1 MKVHRFLKTFPL
13 YCYTFSDKSSPS
25 LTYNHNPTVGKKG
38 YVRDLK
44 VAWLLVTDG
53 LDLTEIS
60 IPETANVLEFSGK
73 RENTSVILEENT
85 SLMPKVR
92 QELIGQQQ

>member
-1 MKVHRFLKTFPL
+1 M
-13 YCYTFSDKSSPS
+13 
-25 LTYNHNPTVGKKG
+25 GKKG

-60 IPETANVLEFSGK
+60 IPETTNVLEFSGK